1 MAVYMLFMLFFGAF
15 VGVAINVFVLRSDG
29 CR

>member
-1 MAVYMLFMLFFGAF
+1 MAVYMLFMLFGVF
-15 VGVAINVFVLRSDG
+15 VGVAINVFVLRSGG